1 MVDLKVPGPLDT
13 VRRLCGVFS
22 PAQDSL
28 LQRQQDDY
36 ALPSASLASVLI
48 ETPQLQATGHGLNLS
63 ELWSAYL

>member
-1 MVDLKVPGPLDT
+1 MVDLKVPGPLNA

-28 LQRQQDDY
+28 LQRQQDGY
-36 ALPSASLASVLI
+36 ALPSASVLI
-48 ETPQLQATGHGLNLS
+48 ETPQLQATRHGLNLS